1 MFMETKVILYFFD
14 LLGGAVFA
22 VSGALMAGRKQM
34 DLFGVIVLAG
44 VTAIGGGTVRD
55 LLLDK
60 DVFWLYDINYIIVI
74 LIAAL
79 GTVLLKRTFKITNKV
94 LLIADAFGLALFSVL
109 GTAKALSFDLS
120 PLISIIMGVVTG
132 VVGGAIRDILCGEVP
147 LILRKDIYAT
157 AAVLGG
163 SIYSILIL
171 LKVSPNIALITGLVF
186 AAGLRLAAIKWN
198 FSLPI
203 FNLPINNETDKK

>member
-1 MFMETKVILYFFD
+1 MKTIYFFD

-22 VSGALMAGRKQM
+22 ISGALMAGRKQM
-34 DLFGVIVLAG
+34 DLFGVLVLAG
-44 VTAIGGGTVRD
+44 VTAMGGGTVRD

-60 DVFWLYDINYIIVI
+60 EVFWLHDINYIIVI
-74 LIAAL
+74 LAAAL

-94 LLIADAFGLALFSVL
+94 LLIADAFGLAFFSVL
-109 GTAKALSFDLS
+109 GTAKALSFEFS
-120 PLISIIMGVVTG
+120 PLIAIIMGVITG

-163 SIYSILIL
+163 SVYSGLIFINFASNISL
-171 LKVSPNIALITGLVF
+171 IIALLS
-186 AAGLRLAAIKWN
+186 AAALRLAAIKWN
-198 FSLPI
+198 FGLPV
-203 FNLPINNETDKK
+203 FNLPINDERDKFLK

>member
-1 MFMETKVILYFFD
+1 METKLILYIFD

-22 VSGALMAGRKQM
+22 VSGALMAGKKQM

-44 VTAIGGGTVRD
+44 VTAIGGGTIRD

-60 DVFWLYDINYIIVI
+60 DVFWLTDNNYIIII
-74 LIAAL
+74 LVSAL
-79 GTVLLKRTFKITNKV
+79 ATVLLKRTFKITNKV

-109 GTAKALSFDLS
+109 GTAKALAFDFS

-132 VVGGAIRDILCGEVP
+132 VVGGILRDLLCGEVP

-163 SIYSILIL
+163 SVYAILIIL
-171 LKVSPNIALITGLVF
+171 NVETNVSLITGIIS

-198 FSLPI
+198 FRLPI
-203 FNLPINNETDKK
+203 FNLPINSETDRK

>member
-1 MFMETKVILYFFD
+1 METKLILYLFD

-22 VSGALMAGRKQM
+22 VSGALMAGKKQM
-34 DLFGVIVLAG
+34 DLFGVLVLAG

-60 DVFWLYDINYIIVI
+60 DVFWLYDINYILVI
-74 LIAAL
+74 LIAAF
-79 GTVLLKRTFKITNKV
+79 GTVILKRVITITNKV

-109 GTAKALSFDLS
+109 GTAKALSFDFA
-120 PLISIIMGVVTG
+120 PLISIIMGVITG

-147 LILRKDIYAT
+147 MILRKDIYAT

-163 SIYSILIL
+163 SVYSILIL
-171 LKVSPNIALITGLVF
+171 INVSPAFSIIAGLFF
-186 AAGLRLAAIKWN
+186 AAGLRLSAIKWN
-198 FSLPI
+198 LGLPI
-203 FNLPINNETDKK
+203 FNLPIINEKEQKHK

>member
-1 MFMETKVILYFFD
+1 METKFILYFFD

-34 DLFGVIVLAG
+34 DLFGVLVLAG
-44 VTAIGGGTVRD
+44 VTAMGGGTVRD

-60 DVFWLYDINYIIVI
+60 DVFWLHDINYIIVI
-74 LIAAL
+74 LVASL
-79 GTVLLKRTFKITNKV
+79 GTVLLKRSFEITNKV
-94 LLIADAFGLALFSVL
+94 LLIADAFGLAFFSVL
-109 GTAKALSFDLS
+109 GTAKALSFEFS
-120 PLISIIMGVVTG
+120 PLIAIIMGVVTG

-163 SIYSILIL
+163 SVYSILIFIN
-171 LKVSPNIALITGLVF
+171 VSSNASLIIALLS
-186 AAGLRLAAIKWN
+186 AASLRLAAIKWN
-198 FSLPI
+198 LGLPV
-203 FNLPINNETDKK
+203 FNLQSNNETDKK

>member
-1 MFMETKVILYFFD
+1 MQTIYFFD

-22 VSGALMAGRKQM
+22 ISGALMAGRKQM
-34 DLFGVIVLAG
+34 DLFGVLVLAG
-44 VTAIGGGTVRD
+44 VTAMGGGTVRD

-60 DVFWLYDINYIIVI
+60 EVFWLHDINYIIVI
-74 LIAAL
+74 LAAAL

-94 LLIADAFGLALFSVL
+94 LLIADAFGLAFFSVL
-109 GTAKALSFDLS
+109 GTAKALSFEFS
-120 PLISIIMGVVTG
+120 PLIAIIMGVVTG

-163 SIYSILIL
+163 SVYSILIFIN
-171 LKVSPNIALITGLVF
+171 VSSNVSLIIALLS
-186 AAGLRLAAIKWN
+186 AAALRLAAIKWN
-198 FSLPI
+198 FGLPV
-203 FNLPINNETDKK
+203 FNLQTNNETDKK

>member
-1 MFMETKVILYFFD
+1 MEIKLILYIFD

-22 VSGALMAGRKQM
+22 VSGALLAGKKKM

-60 DVFWLYDINYIIVI
+60 DVFWLYDSNYIIVI
-74 LIAAL
+74 LAAAFT
-79 GTVLLKRTFKITNKV
+79 TVLLKRTVKITNKV

-109 GTAKALSFDLS
+109 GTAKALSFELS
-120 PLISIIMGVVTG
+120 PLISIIMGIVTG
-132 VVGGAIRDILCGEVP
+132 VVGGIIRDILCGEVP

-163 SIYSILIL
+163 SVYSILIINE
-171 LKVSPNIALITGLVF
+171 VTAGISLIISLT
-186 AAGLRLAAIKWN
+186 AATGLRLAAIKYN

-203 FNLPINNETDKK
+203 FNLPINNETDN

>member
-1 MFMETKVILYFFD
+1 METNFILYIFD

-22 VSGALMAGRKQM
+22 VSGALMAGKKQM
-34 DLFGVIVLAG
+34 DLFGVLVLAG

-60 DVFWLYDINYIIVI
+60 DVFWLHDNNYLIVI
-74 LIAAL
+74 LISAL
-79 GTVLLKRTFKITNKV
+79 GTVLLKRNFIITNKV

-109 GTAKALSFDLS
+109 GTAKSLSFNFS

-157 AAVLGG
+157 AAVIGG
-163 SIYSILIL
+163 SVYSILIIME
-171 LKVSPNIALITGLVF
+171 VSPNFAFITGLIF
-186 AAGLRLAAIKWN
+186 AAGLRLSAIKWN
-198 FSLPI
+198 FSLPV
-203 FNLPINNETDKK
+203 FNLPINNETDKKYK

>member
-1 MFMETKVILYFFD
+1 MKTIYFFD

-34 DLFGVIVLAG
+34 DLFGVLVLAG
-44 VTAIGGGTVRD
+44 VTAMGGGTLRD

-60 DVFWLYDINYIIVI
+60 DVFWLHDINYIIVI
-74 LIAAL
+74 LAAAL
-79 GTVLLKRTFKITNKV
+79 GTVLLKRYFKITNKV

-109 GTAKALSFDLS
+109 GTAKALSFEFS
-120 PLISIIMGVVTG
+120 PLIAIIMGVVTG

-163 SIYSILIL
+163 SVYSVLIFIN
-171 LKVSPNIALITGLVF
+171 VSPNISLIIALLS
-186 AAGLRLAAIKWN
+186 AAALRLAAIKWN
-198 FSLPI
+198 LGLPV
-203 FNLPINNETDKK
+203 FNLPANDEKDKNKND